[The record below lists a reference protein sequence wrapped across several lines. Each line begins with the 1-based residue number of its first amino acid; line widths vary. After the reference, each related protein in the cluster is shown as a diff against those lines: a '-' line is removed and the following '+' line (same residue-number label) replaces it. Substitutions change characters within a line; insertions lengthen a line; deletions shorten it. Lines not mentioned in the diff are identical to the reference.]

1 MIPTT
6 DTISELAHLASS
18 TLEFVAILVIISS
31 LVIAGGRAVKWFA
44 KSQSATGYTAFKETF
59 GRGLLLG
66 LEILVAAD
74 LLWTVAV
81 EPTWENLGALGVLV
95 LIRTFLSWSL
105 EVELEGY
112 WPWQRRQVEAD
123 RIAAEKRCDADE

>member
-6 DTISELAHLASS
+6 DAISDLAHLAST
-18 TLEFVAILVIISS
+18 TLEFVAILAI
-31 LVIAGGRAVKWFA
+31 LFALAIAFARAIKWFA
-44 KSQSATGYTAFKETF
+44 KRDPAKGYSAFKQTF

-81 EPTWENLGALGVLV
+81 DPTWENLAALGVLV
-95 LIRTFLSWSL
+95 VIRTFLSWSL
-105 EVELEGY
+105 EVELEGH
-112 WPWQRRQVEAD
+112 WPWQRYRIEEAN
-123 RIAAEKRCDADE
+123 RCPDDE

>member
-6 DTISELAHLASS
+6 DSISELAHIASS
-18 TLEFVAILVIISS
+18 MLEFVAIFVIISALILAS
-31 LVIAGGRAVKWFA
+31 VRAGKGVFQREYIE
-44 KSQSATGYTAFKETF
+44 GYTAFKGSF

-81 EPTWENLGALGVLV
+81 EPTWDNLAALGLLV
-95 LIRTFLSWSL
+95 LIRTFLSWSI
-105 EVELEGY
+105 EVELEGR
-112 WPWQRRQVEAD
+112 WQWQRNK
-123 RIAAEKRCDADE
+123 IDAKQQECPESE

>member
-6 DTISELAHLASS
+6 ERITELAHLASAA
-18 TLEFVAILVIISS
+18 LEVAAIAVILVAAII
-31 LVIAGGRAVKWFA
+31 AAGRAAKWVY
-44 KSQSATGYTAFKETF
+44 KGDSAHAYACFKETF

-66 LEILVAAD
+66 LEILLAAD

-81 EPTWENLGALGVLV
+81 EPSWENLAALGLLV

-105 EVELEGY
+105 EVELEGH
-112 WPWQRRQVEAD
+112 WPWQRRKIE
-123 RIAAEKRCDADE
+123 AAESATEKGTPE